1 MMNFRIL
8 QDIGSSLLILI
19 RNTIGRS
26 PHGIKLLL
34 EK

>member
-8 QDIGSSLLILI
+8 QDIGSYLLILI

-26 PHGIKLLL
+26 PHGKNYC
-34 EK
+34 